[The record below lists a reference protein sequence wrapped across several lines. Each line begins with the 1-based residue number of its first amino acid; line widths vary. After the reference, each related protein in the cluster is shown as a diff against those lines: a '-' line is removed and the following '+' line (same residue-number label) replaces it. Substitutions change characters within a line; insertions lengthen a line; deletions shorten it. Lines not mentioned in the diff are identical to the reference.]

1 MKLHITILFLSV
13 GLLLFAVPAVATQA
27 ESPETGGSAVSL
39 TASDN
44 NTQEMVTSEASAE
57 NPDNSSTNESSEN
70 DGTDKELSRQLDP
83 ASLEEETG
91 AGFQKDL
98 TTKELDNETGAGFK
112 RISPTEL
119 ELTSGRGFGTD
130 LSYDQLEN
138 TVGQG
143 FISKL
148 SPDEIDKISGRGNLS
163 DEQIQL
169 TVRSLGQITAQG
181 VKFVVDKSKFSSE
194 ELNEIEGRGDLTEVG
209 RAPYSIQIGL
219 FKDKQ
224 NALAMLENV
233 RKKGYDPYIFRT
245 RDENGTP
252 LFAVRLG
259 DYETIQQAYADV
271 THYKGKEHKEA
282 FVTYIN
288 SLQSVQKEDLMK
300 EEATGSEG
308 AVAIDLDKK
317 YPEGDLETLYM
328 QLQALEDEVEK
339 LRIES
344 EARKKLKMTEAE
356 ERKEEEEILSAAGR
370 EYTMARAGTLSFDY
384 SFGYTYNSFDEA
396 NWEEGRLKHTS
407 NHNLTNTVSARYA
420 VYDNLSLGTSVPFKY
435 KYHELGISGSKDVTD
450 LGDISLSANWQPFK
464 IGGELPPVILTSSI
478 SLPTGR
484 SPYEINPAVDLATGS
499 GVYAVSIGCTGNK
512 TIDPVVLFGG
522 LTYSYQ
528 LEEDDLSYHG
538 SSNNLTLKKVEPS
551 DGIGASMGI
560 GYAMSYK
567 ATVNASISASYA
579 FGTTYEYENG
589 ETRSTGT
596 SLTASLNVGT
606 GWRISPERTISVN
619 VGIGLSNDASDFS
632 VGFRIPFDYE
642 L

>member
-1 MKLHITILFLSV
+1 MKSNIMVLFISV
-13 GLLLFAVPAVATQA
+13 CLLLFTITTGIAQEAQ
-27 ESPETGGSAVSL
+27 SPDSSLKNAAKDASGADSLNTDQLEQET
-39 TASDN
+39 D
-44 NTQEMVTSEASAE
+44 
-57 NPDNSSTNESSEN
+57 
-70 DGTDKELSRQLDP
+70 
-83 ASLEEETG
+83 

-98 TTKELDNETGAGFK
+98 TTDELDKETGAGFK

-130 LSYDQLEN
+130 LNYKQLEN

-148 SPDEIDKISGRGNLS
+148 SPDEIDKISGRGNLT
-163 DEQIQL
+163 DEQIRL
-169 TVRSLGQITAQG
+169 TIQDLGQVTAQG

-194 ELNEIEGRGDLTEVG
+194 ELNNIEGRGNLTEIG

-224 NALAMLENV
+224 NALAMLEKV
-233 RKKGYDPYIFRT
+233 REKGYDPYIFRT
-245 RDENGTP
+245 RDEDGTA

-288 SLQSVQKEDLMK
+288 SLQSVKKEDIMK
-300 EEATGSEG
+300 EDARQAGGT
-308 AVAIDLDKK
+308 VRIDLDKK
-317 YPEGDLETLYM
+317 YPEGDLKTLYM
-328 QLQALEDEVEK
+328 QLQALEDEVER

-384 SFGYTYNSFDEA
+384 SFSYSHNTFDEA
-396 NWEEGRLKHTS
+396 DWEDLRIRHTA
-407 NHNLTNTVSARYA
+407 NHSLTNTVSARYA
-420 VYDNLSLGTSVPFKY
+420 WYDNLSIDTKIPFKY
-435 KYHELGISGSKDVTD
+435 KYHDLGTSGSKDVTD
-450 LGDISLSANWQPFK
+450 LGDVSLSVSWQPFK
-464 IGGELPPVILTSSI
+464 MGGDIPPFILSSSI
-478 SLPTGR
+478 SVPTGR
-484 SPYEINPAVDLATGS
+484 SPYEINPDVDLATGS
-499 GVYAVSIGCTGNK
+499 GVYALSIGCNGNK
-512 TIDPVVLFGG
+512 TVDPVVLFGG

-528 LEEDDLSYHG
+528 LEEDNLSYHG
-538 SSNNLTLKKVEPS
+538 SSTGNALTKVEPS
-551 DGIGASMGI
+551 DGIGTSLGI

-567 ATVNASISASYA
+567 ATVNASLSASYA

-589 ETRSTGT
+589 ATQSTGT
-596 SLTASLNVGT
+596 DLTASLNVGT

-619 VGIGLSNDASDFS
+619 VGIGLTNDASDFS
-632 VGFRIPFDYE
+632 FGFRIPFDYD